1 MEAIRKPTQA
11 ALAAVLGIDPALV
24 TRYKRQGMPVNS
36 VSEALQW
43 RDANVRVR
51 VGKSTDFEVVTTAV
65 RGEDAA
71 STASTM
77 LQAAGELLKSGG
89 SVAAMVPSLR
99 TALAS
104 VPPSMRARVVTPF
117 NVLDVLTAEVGRVV
131 DQGDPEGRIRGTL
144 YQGKPPKG
152 EAVDMGAF
160 WYGVA
165 AGEIGVRMPT
175 G

>member
-11 ALAAVLGIDPALV
+11 ALAAALGIDPALV
-24 TRYKRQGMPVNS
+24 TRYKRQGMPVSS
-36 VSEALQW
+36 VSEALRW

-51 VGKSTDFEVVTTAV
+51 VGKSTDFEVVTAAV

-71 STASTM
+71 SAASTM

-89 SVAAMVPSLR
+89 DVAGMVTSLR
-99 TALAS
+99 TAMAS
-104 VPPSMRARVVTPF
+104 VPPSMRARVVAPF
-117 NVLDVLTAEVGRVV
+117 NVLDVLTAEVGRVM

-144 YQGKPPKG
+144 YQVKSPKG
-152 EAVDMGAF
+152 EEVDMGAF

-165 AGEIGVRMPT
+165 AGEVRLKPV
-175 G
+175 